1 MKQLYQI
8 LVRTVDTDV
17 VVFVV
22 MVAARLPV
30 GMEAWIGT
38 EVPQQVTPVI
48 ERFIIHKPAPV
59 AVLLTKPA
67 AMKRIPSTHAALE
80 QHVRRAVF
88 QRWTCLGVSTSFT
101 PNASFS
107 K

>member
-1 MKQLYQI
+1 MPAQPDIHLLAQCHHEEADIQMMLHVAHAAQHDHHQI
-8 LVRTVDTDV
+8 LVHTVDTDV

-48 ERFIIHKPAPV
+48 E
-59 AVLLTKPA
+59 
-67 AMKRIPSTHAALE
+67 
-80 QHVRRAVF
+80 
-88 QRWTCLGVSTSFT
+88 
-101 PNASFS
+101 
-107 K
+107 